1 MLTHRQRHPNG
12 QSELLRM
19 IKTYFP
25 FPRDHDSGE
34 ALPYMV
40 YMSQLS
46 QSMAQKTQTE
56 SYRRIVDKL
65 DASGTGH
72 NMGAL
77 YWQLNDDWPGCSW
90 SSIGSNFH
98 LLICSSKN

>member
-1 MLTHRQRHPNG
+1 
-12 QSELLRM
+12 
-19 IKTYFP
+19 
-25 FPRDHDSGE
+25 
-34 ALPYMV
+34 MV

-65 DASGTGH
+65 DDGGTGH

-98 LLICSSKN
+98 